1 MSEIKKGGISVETEH
16 IFPIIKRW
24 LYSDKEIFLR
34 ELVSNACDAI
44 TKQKRLV
51 SLNETENDGAP
62 YRINVTLD
70 PASSTLTVE
79 DNGLG
84 MSDVEIG
91 KYINQIALSGALDFI
106 EKYEKETDDGGI
118 IGHFGLGFYSAFMVA
133 DTVEIYSKSYT
144 GAPAVHWT
152 CNEAGE
158 FEMEACDKETRG
170 TKIVLHITDDEK
182 EFLVPERI
190 EEILRRYCAFMTTEI
205 YFKNTAST
213 EEKEEKPI
221 NNPTPLWTKNASDCT
236 KEEYNDFYRDLFS
249 DWNEPLFSIHI
260 NADYPLNFK
269 GILYFPRLSHE
280 YSNLEGQV
288 KLFYNQVFVA
298 DNIKEVIPEYLLM
311 LKGVLD
317 CPELPLNVSRSYLQN
332 SGYVSK
338 ISAHITK
345 KVCDKITS
353 LMSCDREN
361 FEKMWDDL
369 KPFIEY
375 GSMKDKKFFD
385 RTKSAYLF
393 KTVDGAHVTLGEYL
407 EKNKVEENKVFYTTD
422 KNAQASYIR
431 LLKEQEID
439 VVVLDTMMDTQFI
452 SFIERENEGIS
463 FVRCDAEVSSSLK
476 TDGETVQNEVLLDL
490 FKKIAGENTQIELV
504 SLKDITTPAILTLC
518 EQDRRFSDMMKMYS
532 RGEIPAMPPVPEK
545 LLVNTSNSAIT
556 KIEKLL
562 SSPEKHALCQTL
574 ARQIYLL
581 ALISQRQLTGDEMEN
596 FIKTNLEVISSLS

>member
-51 SLNETENDGAP
+51 SLNEAESDSMP
-62 YRINVTLD
+62 YRINVNLD
-70 PASSTLTVE
+70 PVASTLTVE

-84 MSDVEIG
+84 MSEEEIN

-106 EKYEKETDDGGI
+106 EKYEKETDNGGI

-144 GAPAVHWT
+144 GAPSVHWK

-158 FEMEACDKETRG
+158 FEMEECDKENRG
-170 TKIVLHITDDEK
+170 TQIVLHVTEEEK
-182 EFLVPERI
+182 EFLAPERI
-190 EEILRRYCAFMTTEI
+190 LEILRRYCAFMTTEI
-205 YFKNTAST
+205 YFKNTADT
-213 EEKEEKPI
+213 EEKEDAPV
-221 NNPTPLWTKNASDCT
+221 NNPTPLWTKSASECT
-236 KEEYNDFYRDLFS
+236 KEEYNEFYRDLFS

-280 YSNLEGQV
+280 YANLEGQV

-338 ISAHITK
+338 ISAHIVK

-353 LMSCDREN
+353 LMREDREN
-361 FEKMWDDL
+361 YEKMWDDL

-375 GSMKDKKFFD
+375 GSLKDKKFYD
-385 RTKSAYLF
+385 RTKSACLF
-393 KTVDGAHVTLGEYL
+393 KTVDGACVTLDEYL

-422 KNAQASYIR
+422 KSSQAGYIK
-431 LLKEQEID
+431 LLKEQGID

-452 SFIERENEGIS
+452 SFIERENNSVS

-476 TDGETVQNEVLLDL
+476 ADGETAQNEVLLDL
-490 FKKIAGENTQIELV
+490 FKKVAGEKAEVELV
-504 SLKDITTPAILTLC
+504 SLKDTSTPAILTLS

-532 RGEIPAMPPVPEK
+532 RGDVPAMPPVPEK
-545 LLVNTSNSAIT
+545 LLVNTSNSAVS
-556 KIEKLL
+556 KIEALL
-562 SSPEKHALCQTL
+562 SNPDKHALCETL
-574 ARQIYLL
+574 ARQVYML
-581 ALISQRQLTGDEMEN
+581 ALISQRQLTGEEMEK
-596 FIKTNLEVISSLS
+596 FIKTNLDMISTLY

>member
-51 SLNETENDGAP
+51 SLNEAESDNAP

-70 PASSTLTVE
+70 PDASTLTIE

-84 MSDVEIG
+84 MSEEEIS

-106 EKYEKETDDGGI
+106 EKYEKENDDGGI

-144 GAPAVHWT
+144 DAPAVHWT

-158 FEMEACDKETRG
+158 FEMEECDKSTRG
-170 TKIVLHITDDEK
+170 TQIVLHVTEEEK
-182 EFLVPERI
+182 EFLAPERI
-190 EEILRRYCAFMTTEI
+190 LEILRRYCAFMTTEI
-205 YFKNTAST
+205 YFKNTSDT
-213 EEKEEKPI
+213 EEKEEKPV
-221 NNPTPLWTKNASDCT
+221 NNPAPLWTKSASECT
-236 KEEYNDFYRDLFS
+236 KDEYNNFYRELFS

-338 ISAHITK
+338 ISAHIVK

-353 LMSCDREN
+353 LMRDDREN
-361 FEKMWDDL
+361 YEKMWDDV

-375 GSMKDKKFFD
+375 GCLKDKKFYD
-385 RTKSAYLF
+385 RTKGACLF
-393 KTVDGAHVTLGEYL
+393 KTVNDKYLTLDEYL
-407 EKNKVEENKVFYTTD
+407 ENNKVEENKVFYSTD
-422 KNAQASYIR
+422 KTAQAGYIK
-431 LLKEQEID
+431 LLKEQGID

-452 SFIERENEGIS
+452 SFIEHENEKVS
-463 FVRCDAEVSSSLK
+463 FIRCDAEISSSLK
-476 TDGETVQNEVLLDL
+476 TDGETVKNEVLLDL
-490 FKKIAGENTQIELV
+490 FKKVAGEKVEVELV
-504 SLKDITTPAILTLC
+504 CLKDTSTPAVLTLS

-532 RGEIPAMPPVPEK
+532 KTIPTSATVPEK
-545 LLVNTSNSAIT
+545 LLVNTANAAVL
-556 KIEKLL
+556 KIETLL
-562 SSPEKHALCQTL
+562 SNPDKHALCETL
-574 ARQIYLL
+574 AEQVYTL
-581 ALISQRQLTGDEMEN
+581 ALISQRQLTGEEMEK
-596 FIKTNLEVISSLS
+596 FIKANVQMISTLY

>member
-1 MSEIKKGGISVETEH
+1 MEEMKKGGISVETEH

-51 SLNETENDGAP
+51 SLGETEGDGAP
-62 YRINVTLD
+62 YRIDVALNPD
-70 PASSTLTVE
+70 EGTLTVE

-84 MSDVEIG
+84 MSEEELDR
-91 KYINQIALSGALDFI
+91 YINQIALSGALDFI
-106 EKYEKETDDGGI
+106 NKYDQENENSGI

-133 DTVEIYSKSYT
+133 DKVEIYTKSYN
-144 GAPAVHWT
+144 GSPAIHWI

-158 FEMEACDKETRG
+158 FEMAECDKSERG
-170 TKIVLHITDDEK
+170 TRIVLHITEEEK

-190 EEILRRYCAFMTTEI
+190 EEILKKYCSFMTTEI
-205 YFKNTAST
+205 YFKNTKDT
-213 EEKEEKPI
+213 DTKEEKSI
-221 NNPTPLWTKNASDCT
+221 NNPTPLWTKNSSECT
-236 KEEYNDFYRDLFS
+236 KEEYTEFYRELFS

-260 NADYPLNFK
+260 SADYPLNFK

-345 KVCDKITS
+345 KVCDKINS
-353 LMSCDREN
+353 LMNTEREN
-361 FEKMWDDL
+361 YEKMWSDI

-375 GSMKDKKFFD
+375 GSLKDKKFYE
-385 RTKSAYLF
+385 RLKGSVLF
-393 KTVDGAHVTLGEYL
+393 KTTDGKFLTLEEYR
-407 EKNKVEENKVFYTTD
+407 ERNTKEEGRIFYATD
-422 KNAQASYIR
+422 KTQQSQYIK
-431 LLKEQEID
+431 LLSDEGID
-439 VVVLDTMMDTQFI
+439 VVLFDTVMDTQFA
-452 SFIERENEGIS
+452 SFLEQQNENLH
-463 FVRCDAEVSSSLK
+463 FARCDAEVPKSLK
-476 TDGETVQNEVLLDL
+476 EENEAVQNTVLLDL
-490 FKKIAGENTQIELV
+490 FRTAVGEGVEVELV
-504 SLKDITTPAILTLC
+504 NLKDEDTPAMLTLS

-532 RGEIPAMPPVPEK
+532 QGTSFSMPKVPEK
-545 LLVNTSNSAIT
+545 LLVNAKNSVVS

-562 SSPEKHALCQTL
+562 QAPEKKSVCEKL
-574 ARQIYLL
+574 ARGIYMLS
-581 ALISQRQLTGDEMEN
+581 IVSQRQLTSDELQEFVKINLDMME
-596 FIKTNLEVISSLS
+596 TIS